1 MSGLCKTL
9 FSWRTFFIVL
19 LGVALLFFL
28 LYFDRHNRI
37 SHMIQSFGT
46 LGIILAILF
55 MMILCM
61 TPIPSEGLLVMY
73 MRVYGL
79 GMGIIYSWIGS
90 TLSMLVIY
98 LIAKYFGR
106 PMLQK
111 VVSPNRFDQVNE
123 WVRRHGTIGL
133 LAARLLPIPAF
144 VINYA
149 AGLIPAVGFW
159 NYAWTGALSIL
170 PYYLGAAF
178 LYVGVST
185 NWKWIL
191 VSVIPLGL
199 AGVASYIV
207 RRRSRQFTKIKQEN
221 DD

>member
-1 MSGLCKTL
+1 
-9 FSWRTFFIVL
+9 
-19 LGVALLFFL
+19 
-28 LYFDRHNRI
+28 
-37 SHMIQSFGT
+37 MIQSFGT